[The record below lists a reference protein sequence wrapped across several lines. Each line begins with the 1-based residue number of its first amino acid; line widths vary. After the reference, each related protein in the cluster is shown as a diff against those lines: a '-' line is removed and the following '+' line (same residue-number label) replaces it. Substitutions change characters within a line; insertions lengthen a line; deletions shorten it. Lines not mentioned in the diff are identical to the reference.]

1 MDYKF
6 FDALLDAVFIVDEHR
21 KIVYCNESA
30 ATFCESSIRRLTKG
44 AKFDNVLD
52 VEDASVYNFPHHTD
66 GIGEAT
72 PYIETQV
79 TLKAGKSG
87 RVQISVQPYPSP
99 KDQPLWAII
108 IRDVTLE
115 EMLASKYRGELEQ
128 KEEFISQLQE
138 AKKEL
143 EAYSKNLEAMVE
155 ERTAEVKAA
164 NQMLNAIMNSLGQ
177 GFLVFDESGTC
188 SDVFTR
194 ACIDILETEPGG
206 KSIEGVLKLEGPG
219 KEQFEMWRKAVF
231 SETLPFDTLIDL
243 APRLFNHS
251 SGRRITLDYYPIK
264 KNGSGI
270 DQLVLVATDKTSE
283 YETSQALEIEKEHAQ
298 MTLKI
303 FKGRDQFAQ
312 FLKATRIAIS
322 ALKRQLE
329 RSSPEN
335 FDADEAFRRLHTM
348 EGEAGAFSAVELRNA
363 ARSCQGDLEPLR
375 MLESDADAPALF
387 AKFVN
392 SVDGLSGA
400 LDEFMGLHGEVLKA
414 LSVDGKTKVEVEEQE
429 LRDLLA
435 RLRERG
441 VPPSELAP
449 LHDRYLKN
457 PFIKSLSTTIT
468 SFTW

>member
-1 MDYKF
+1 M
-6 FDALLDAVFIVDEHR
+6 
-21 KIVYCNESA
+21 
-30 ATFCESSIRRLTKG
+30 
-44 AKFDNVLD
+44 
-52 VEDASVYNFPHHTD
+52 
-66 GIGEAT
+66 
-72 PYIETQV
+72 

-87 RVQISVQPYPSP
+87 RVQISVQPYPS
-99 KDQPLWAII
+99 KKEEPLWAII

-177 GFLVFDESGTC
+177 GFLVFNHDGKC

-194 ACIDILETEPGG
+194 ACLDILESSPGG
-206 KSIEGVLKLEGPG
+206 KSIEEVLRLEGVS

-231 SETLPFDTLIDL
+231 SETLPFDSLIDL

-251 SGRRITLDYYPIK
+251 SGRHITLDYYPIR

-303 FKGRDQFAQ
+303 FKDREQFGQ
-312 FLKATRIAIS
+312 FLKSTRTAIS
-322 ALKRQLE
+322 ALYLQLE
-329 RSSPEN
+329 RSTPDN

-348 EGEAGAFSAVELRNA
+348 EGEAGAFSAVEIRNA
-363 ARSCQGDLEPLR
+363 ARACQGDLEPLR
-375 MLESDADAPALF
+375 MLEPGADSSALF
-387 AKFVN
+387 AGFVD
-392 SVDGLSGA
+392 SVGQLSSA
-400 LDEFMGLHGEVLKA
+400 LDEFMCIHGEVLKA
-414 LSVDGKTKVEVEEQE
+414 LSVDGKTKVEVEEQD

-435 RLRERG
+435 RLVERG
-441 VPPSELAP
+441 VSQSELAP
-449 LHDRYLKN
+449 IRDRYLK
-457 PFIKSLSTTIT
+457 KSIRQILEHYNNVIQLVAEKQAKHVE
-468 SFTW
+468 